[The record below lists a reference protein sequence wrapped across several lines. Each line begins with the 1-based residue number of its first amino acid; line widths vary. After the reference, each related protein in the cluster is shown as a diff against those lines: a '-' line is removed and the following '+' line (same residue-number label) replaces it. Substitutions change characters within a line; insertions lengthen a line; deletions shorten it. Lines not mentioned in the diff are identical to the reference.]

1 MKVAKNMDSVFAN
14 CTSDELDFDLMF
26 DEDDS
31 LIDAVAGVNEA
42 GIPWT
47 GPDPESEYQLD
58 GDASYSEKDAEGSKD
73 VSLPVSGE
81 VGTTGMFKGKSAE
94 SQAHDVTPGIKKAIE
109 EGFDLDDLFTESDDQ
124 NQNDNNSSSPSND
137 GDISQNDDHNDNNN
151 NDQNNGNNNQNDN
164 NVKEDY
170 EMGSFYD
177 DDSIAESIIASATGY
192 DAVDEAV
199 NTLCEGSVAIDE
211 AFEASTESLEEKVLE
226 KALDESCILNERNC
240 NSVKNENN
248 DMKNKSGIGDKIK
261 GAFTKDDGSINKGRV
276 AGAAIGTAAAVGT
289 GIAIK
294 HHLDKKKAQKDSQD
308 AQQEAAEF
316 GFYDATAVDEGVKEK
331 VKNFYT
337 NDGKLSKGKIA
348 ATAGGALALTG
359 AGVAAVKGIKA
370 QNKKKSEK
378 AQNEAYFLQIG
389 DADIAC
395 GEAALCDTDIVLTGS
410 LKEAYDEFRAA
421 ERAKHIEEIA
431 MESYLVSENMKSN
444 VKQGHDVLGKN
455 GFRAAR
461 KELLD
466 NSSSASSN
474 AGSAKQ
480 GIKSKIAN
488 SKVGQF
494 AKAPLVT
501 KDADGKS
508 HLTGKAK
515 GIAGAAVA
523 AAALTGAGIA
533 AKKAHDKK
541 KAQGK
546 DDQQTNESVVYYSP
560 YETYYDEAA
569 DCLTVAVYPPVAKL
583 EGAKLGL
590 AGEVIPVDESTCYGY
605 ENNYMDSVDESVEAV
620 DEEYVFVLDE
630 KASGTDNLTPEQTRK
645 GIKAAANAAVKYMSE
660 PANRRKA
667 AILAAF
673 TAAATGTGMVVG
685 HVVTKKKCE
694 KKQQCQN
701 ESYDQLDDIIESVLV
716 ENGIKDK
723 LAGVGDK
730 AHTQALKIPGVN
742 KIVDAIDS
750 YTQKCAKEGKANKP
764 KIIAGA
770 IAAALAAIGVTGI
783 VLHGKK
789 KANQHD
795 NNQDATNEAVDAA
808 LEAFADP
815 F

>member
-109 EGFDLDDLFTESDDQ
+109 EGFDLEDLVTESDDQ
-124 NQNDNNSSSPSND
+124 DQNNNSTPSND
-137 GDISQNDDHNDNNN
+137 GDISQND
-151 NDQNNGNNNQNDN
+151 GNNNQNDN
-164 NVKEDY
+164 VKEDY
-170 EMGSFYD
+170 TMGSFYD
-177 DDSIAESIIASATGY
+177 DDESIAESIIASAIGY

-226 KALDESCILNERNC
+226 KALAESCVLNERNR
-240 NSVKNENN
+240 NSVKKTNN
-248 DMKNKSGIGDKIK
+248 NNAGATDSKPGIGDKIK

-308 AQQEAAEF
+308 AKQEAAEF

-331 VKNFYT
+331 VKGAFSKA
-337 NDGKLSKGKIA
+337 DGSLSKGKIA
-348 ATAGGALALTG
+348 GAALGAAALTG

-370 QNKKKSEK
+370 HNKKKSEK

-410 LKEAYDEFRAA
+410 LKEAYDEFRTA

-444 VKQGHDVLGKN
+444 VKRGHDVLGKN
-455 GFRAAR
+455 EFIR

-466 NSSSASSN
+466 NSSSATSEPV
-474 AGSAKQ
+474 KQ
-480 GIKSKIAN
+480 SLKSKIAN

-546 DDQQTNESVVYYSP
+546 EDQQTNESVVYYSP
-560 YETYYDEAA
+560 YETYYDEGA

-605 ENNYMDSVDESVEAV
+605 ENNYMDSFDESVDAL

-645 GIKAAANAAVKYMSE
+645 GIKAAATAAVQYMKE
-660 PANRRKA
+660 PENRRKA
-667 AILAAF
+667 AIAAAF
-673 TAAATGTGMVVG
+673 TAAATGTGMLVG
-685 HVVTKKKCE
+685 HVVTKKKYE
-694 KKQQCQN
+694 KNQQAQN

-723 LAGVGDK
+723 LAGAGTKIHTK
-730 AHTQALKIPGVN
+730 ALTIPGIS
-742 KIVDAIDS
+742 KIVNAIDS

-770 IAAALAAIGVTGI
+770 IAAALAVIGVTGI

-795 NNQDATNEAVDAA
+795 NDQDATNEAVDAA

>member
-1 MKVAKNMDSVFAN
+1 
-14 CTSDELDFDLMF
+14 
-26 DEDDS
+26 
-31 LIDAVAGVNEA
+31 
-42 GIPWT
+42 
-47 GPDPESEYQLD
+47 
-58 GDASYSEKDAEGSKD
+58 
-73 VSLPVSGE
+73 
-81 VGTTGMFKGKSAE
+81 
-94 SQAHDVTPGIKKAIE
+94 
-109 EGFDLDDLFTESDDQ
+109 
-124 NQNDNNSSSPSND
+124 
-137 GDISQNDDHNDNNN
+137 
-151 NDQNNGNNNQNDN
+151 
-164 NVKEDY
+164 
-170 EMGSFYD
+170 MGSFYD
-177 DDSIAESIIASATGY
+177 DDESIAESIIASATGY

-226 KALDESCILNERNC
+226 KALTEAPIALPGPAAGLPAVQSNKLPE
-240 NSVKNENN
+240 VAK
-248 DMKNKSGIGDKIK
+248 KSGLGKKIAVGT
-261 GAFTKDDGSINKGRV
+261 GAAAATV
-276 AGAAIGTAAAVGT
+276 AAGAAI
-289 GIAIK
+289 K
-294 HHLDKKKAQKDSQD
+294 NHLDKKKVQNNSQD
-308 AQQEAAEF
+308 TQQEAAEF

-331 VKNFYT
+331 VKGAFSKAE
-337 NDGKLSKGKIA
+337 GCISKGKVAGA
-348 ATAGGALALTG
+348 ALGAAALTG

-370 QNKKKSEK
+370 HNKKKSEK

-395 GEAALCDTDIVLTGS
+395 GEATLCDTDTVITGS
-410 LKEAYDEFRAA
+410 LKEAYDEFRSA

-431 MESYLVSENMKSN
+431 MESYLVAEAKCGKSLGTKIADTFSTKKTVQGKKIDQMPDESN
-444 VKQGHDVLGKN
+444 VFNTKNKRVLNKKG
-455 GFRAAR
+455 
-461 KELLD
+461 
-466 NSSSASSN
+466 
-474 AGSAKQ
+474 
-480 GIKSKIAN
+480 KIA
-488 SKVGQF
+488 
-494 AKAPLVT
+494 A
-501 KDADGKS
+501 
-508 HLTGKAK
+508 
-515 GIAGAAVA
+515 AAVG

-533 AKKAHDKK
+533 AKKAYDKK

-701 ESYDQLDDIIESVLV
+701 ESYDQLDDIIESVLA

-723 LAGVGDK
+723 IAGVGDK

-795 NNQDATNEAVDAA
+795 NDQDATNEAVDAA

>member
-109 EGFDLDDLFTESDDQ
+109 EGFDLEDLVTESDDQ
-124 NQNDNNSSSPSND
+124 DQNNNSTPSND
-137 GDISQNDDHNDNNN
+137 GDISQNDDNS
-151 NDQNNGNNNQNDN
+151 DQNDGNNNQNDN
-164 NVKEDY
+164 VKEDY
-170 EMGSFYD
+170 TMGSFYD
-177 DDSIAESIIASATGY
+177 DDESIAESIIASATGY

-226 KALDESCILNERNC
+226 KTLLDEG
-240 NSVKNENN
+240 VKDKLSQFYTKTGVKRDEN
-248 DMKNKSGIGDKIK
+248 GVV
-261 GAFTKDDGSINKGRV
+261 TKYVKAPNGKRIAAT
-276 AGAAIGTAAAVGT
+276 AGAAAAAVGT

-294 HHLDKKKAQKDSQD
+294 KHLDKKKSQKDSQD
-308 AQQEAAEF
+308 SQQEAAEF

-331 VKNFYT
+331 VKGAFSKA
-337 NDGKLSKGKIA
+337 DGTISKGKVAGA
-348 ATAGGALALTG
+348 ALGAAALTG

-370 QNKKKSEK
+370 HNKKKSEK
-378 AQNEAYFLQIG
+378 AQNESYYLQIG
-389 DADIAC
+389 DVDIAC
-395 GEAALCDTDIVLTGS
+395 GESALCDTDTVITGS
-410 LKEAYDEFRAA
+410 LKEGYDAFRAA

-431 MESYLVSENMKSN
+431 MESYLVAEAKEDGKQSFVSKAANG
-444 VKQGHDVLGKN
+444 VKNAFTKEKTVAQHDKDGN
-455 GFRAAR
+455 
-461 KELLD
+461 
-466 NSSSASSN
+466 
-474 AGSAKQ
+474 
-480 GIKSKIAN
+480 
-488 SKVGQF
+488 
-494 AKAPLVT
+494 VT
-501 KDADGKS
+501 KYIAKRVPN
-508 HLTGKAK
+508 AK
-515 GIAGAAVA
+515 GVAAAAVG

-533 AKKAHDKK
+533 AKKAYDKK

-546 DDQQTNESVVYYSP
+546 DDQQTNESVVYYSA

-569 DCLTVAVYPPVAKL
+569 DCLTVAVYPPTAKL

-620 DEEYVFVLDE
+620 DEEYVFVIDE
-630 KASGTDNLTPEQTRK
+630 DANKNILSNLKPSEIKKA
-645 GIKAAANAAVKYMSE
+645 IKAASETAVEYMGAH
-660 PANRRKA
+660 PNVRKA
-667 AILAAF
+667 AIAGAF
-673 TAAATGTGMVVG
+673 AAAVGGGALVG
-685 HVVTKKKCE
+685 HVVTKKKYE
-694 KKQQCQN
+694 KSQAQN
-701 ESYDQLDDIIESVLV
+701 ESYDELDDIIESVLV

-730 AHTQALKIPGVN
+730 AHTQALKIPGIN

-795 NNQDATNEAVDAA
+795 NDQDATNEAVDAA

>member
-109 EGFDLDDLFTESDDQ
+109 EGFDLEDLVTESDDQ
-124 NQNDNNSSSPSND
+124 DQNNNSTPSND
-137 GDISQNDDHNDNNN
+137 GDISQNDDYS
-151 NDQNNGNNNQNDN
+151 DQNDGNNNQNDN
-164 NVKEDY
+164 VKEDY
-170 EMGSFYD
+170 TMGSFYD
-177 DDSIAESIIASATGY
+177 DDESIAESIIASATGY

-226 KALDESCILNERNC
+226 KTLLDEG
-240 NSVKNENN
+240 VKDKLSQFYTKTGVKRDEN
-248 DMKNKSGIGDKIK
+248 GVV
-261 GAFTKDDGSINKGRV
+261 TKYVKAPNGKRIAAT
-276 AGAAIGTAAAVGT
+276 AGAAAAAVGT

-294 HHLDKKKAQKDSQD
+294 KHLDKKKSQKDSQD
-308 AQQEAAEF
+308 SQQESSEF

-331 VKNFYT
+331 VKGAFSKA
-337 NDGKLSKGKIA
+337 DGSISKCKVAGA
-348 ATAGGALALTG
+348 ALGATALTG

-370 QNKKKSEK
+370 HNKKKSEK

-395 GEAALCDTDIVLTGS
+395 GEAALCDTDTVITGY
-410 LKEAYDEFRAA
+410 LKEGYDAFRAA

-431 MESYLVSENMKSN
+431 MESYLVAEAKCGKPSLISKATNG
-444 VKQGHDVLGKN
+444 VKNALTKEKTVAQRDNDGK
-455 GFRAAR
+455 
-461 KELLD
+461 
-466 NSSSASSN
+466 
-474 AGSAKQ
+474 
-480 GIKSKIAN
+480 
-488 SKVGQF
+488 
-494 AKAPLVT
+494 VT
-501 KDADGKS
+501 KYIAKRVPN
-508 HLTGKAK
+508 AK
-515 GIAGAAVA
+515 GVAAAAVG

-541 KAQGK
+541 KAQNQN

-730 AHTQALKIPGVN
+730 AHTQALKIPGIN
-742 KIVDAIDS
+742 KIVDAIDN

-795 NNQDATNEAVDAA
+795 NDQDVTNEAVDAA

>member
-109 EGFDLDDLFTESDDQ
+109 EGFDLEDLVTESDDQ
-124 NQNDNNSSSPSND
+124 DQNNNSTPSND
-137 GDISQNDDHNDNNN
+137 GDISQNDDHS
-151 NDQNNGNNNQNDN
+151 DQNDGNNNQNDN
-164 NVKEDY
+164 VKEDY
-170 EMGSFYD
+170 TMGSFYD
-177 DDSIAESIIASATGY
+177 DDESIAESIIASATGY

-226 KALDESCILNERNC
+226 KALDESCILDERNC

-248 DMKNKSGIGDKIK
+248 DLKNKSGIGDKIK
-261 GAFTKDDGSINKGRV
+261 GAFTKDDGSISKGRV
-276 AGAAIGTAAAVGT
+276 AGAALGAA
-289 GIAIK
+289 
-294 HHLDKKKAQKDSQD
+294 
-308 AQQEAAEF
+308 
-316 GFYDATAVDEGVKEK
+316 
-331 VKNFYT
+331 
-337 NDGKLSKGKIA
+337 
-348 ATAGGALALTG
+348 ALTG

-370 QNKKKSEK
+370 HNKKKSEK

-395 GEAALCDTDIVLTGS
+395 GEAALCDTDTVITGY
-410 LKEAYDEFRAA
+410 LKEGYDAFRAA

-431 MESYLVSENMKSN
+431 MESYLVAEAKCGKSLGTKIADTFSTKKTVQGKKIAQMPDGSN
-444 VKQGHDVLGKN
+444 VFNTKNKRVLNKKG
-455 GFRAAR
+455 
-461 KELLD
+461 
-466 NSSSASSN
+466 
-474 AGSAKQ
+474 
-480 GIKSKIAN
+480 KIA
-488 SKVGQF
+488 
-494 AKAPLVT
+494 A
-501 KDADGKS
+501 
-508 HLTGKAK
+508 
-515 GIAGAAVA
+515 AAVG

-533 AKKAHDKK
+533 AKKAYDKK

-569 DCLTVAVYPPVAKL
+569 DCLTVTVYPPVAKL

-645 GIKAAANAAVKYMSE
+645 GIKAAANAAVEYMSE

-730 AHTQALKIPGVN
+730 AHTQALKIPGIN
-742 KIVDAIDS
+742 KIVDAIDK
-750 YTQKCAKEGKANKP
+750 YVQKCKDEGKANKP

-770 IAAALAAIGVTGI
+770 IAAALAVIGVTGI
-783 VLHGKK
+783 ILHGKK
-789 KANQHD
+789 KANQCD
-795 NNQDATNEAVDAA
+795 DDEDATNEAAYAA
-808 LEAFADP
+808 LEAFRSP

>member
-109 EGFDLDDLFTESDDQ
+109 EGFDLEDLVTESDDQ
-124 NQNDNNSSSPSND
+124 DQNNNSTPSND
-137 GDISQNDDHNDNNN
+137 GDISQNDDNS
-151 NDQNNGNNNQNDN
+151 DQNDGNNNQNDN
-164 NVKEDY
+164 VKEDY
-170 EMGSFYD
+170 TMGSFYD
-177 DDSIAESIIASATGY
+177 DDESIAESIIASATGY

-226 KALDESCILNERNC
+226 KALDESCILDERNC

-248 DMKNKSGIGDKIK
+248 DLKNKSGIGDKIK
-261 GAFTKDDGSINKGRV
+261 GAFTKDDGSINKGKV
-276 AGAAIGTAAAVGT
+276 AGAAIGTAALVGT
-289 GIAIK
+289 GAAIK

-308 AQQEAAEF
+308 AQQESAEF

-331 VKNFYT
+331 VKGAFSKA
-337 NDGKLSKGKIA
+337 DGSISKCKVAGA
-348 ATAGGALALTG
+348 ALGATALTG

-370 QNKKKSEK
+370 HNKKKSEK

-395 GEAALCDTDIVLTGS
+395 GESALCDTDIVLTGS
-410 LKEAYDEFRAA
+410 LKEAYDEFRTA

-444 VKQGHDVLGKN
+444 VNRGQDVIGRKR
-455 GFRAAR
+455 FRAVM
-461 KELLD
+461 KELD
-466 NSSSASSN
+466 NSSPASSASS
-474 AGSAKQ
+474 KQ
-480 GIKSKIAN
+480 TIKSKIAN

-515 GIAGAAVA
+515 GIAGAAVG

-533 AKKAHDKK
+533 AKKAYDKK
-541 KAQGK
+541 KAKGK
-546 DDQQTNESVVYYSP
+546 CDQQTNESVVYYSP

-742 KIVDAIDS
+742 KIVDAIDN

-795 NNQDATNEAVDAA
+795 NDQDATNEAVDAA

>member
-81 VGTTGMFKGKSAE
+81 VGTTGMLKGKSAE

-137 GDISQNDDHNDNNN
+137 GDISQNDDYS
-151 NDQNNGNNNQNDN
+151 DQNDGNNNQNDN
-164 NVKEDY
+164 VKEDY
-170 EMGSFYD
+170 TMGSFYD
-177 DDSIAESIIASATGY
+177 DDESIAESIIASATGY

-226 KALDESCILNERNC
+226 KALTEAPIALPGP
-240 NSVKNENN
+240 VK
-248 DMKNKSGIGDKIK
+248 KNGLGKKI
-261 GAFTKDDGSINKGRV
+261 
-276 AGAAIGTAAAVGT
+276 AIGTGAAAATVAAGA
-289 GIAIK
+289 AIK
-294 HHLDKKKAQKDSQD
+294 HHLDKKKVQNNSQD
-308 AQQEAAEF
+308 SQQEATDF
-316 GFYDATAVDEGVKEK
+316 GFYDATAVDEGAKEK
-331 VKNFYT
+331 VKCAGKKIAGAFT
-337 NDGKLSKGKIA
+337 KDDGSISKGRVAGA
-348 ATAGGALALTG
+348 ALGAAALTG

-370 QNKKKSEK
+370 HNKKKSEK

-395 GEAALCDTDIVLTGS
+395 GEAALCDTDTVLTGS
-410 LKEAYDEFRAA
+410 LKEAYDEFRSA

-431 MESYLVSENMKSN
+431 MESYLVAEAKNCKSLGTKIADTFSTKKTVQGKKIDQMPDGSN
-444 VKQGHDVLGKN
+444 VFNAKNKRVLNKKG
-455 GFRAAR
+455 
-461 KELLD
+461 
-466 NSSSASSN
+466 
-474 AGSAKQ
+474 
-480 GIKSKIAN
+480 KIA
-488 SKVGQF
+488 
-494 AKAPLVT
+494 A
-501 KDADGKS
+501 
-508 HLTGKAK
+508 
-515 GIAGAAVA
+515 AAVG

-533 AKKAHDKK
+533 AKKAYDKK

-605 ENNYMDSVDESVEAV
+605 ENNYMDPVDESVEAV

-645 GIKAAANAAVKYMSE
+645 GIKAAANAAVEYMSE

-716 ENGIKDK
+716 ENGIKEK
-723 LAGVGDK
+723 ISGLGDK
-730 AHTQALKIPGVN
+730 AHTKALNIPGIN

-770 IAAALAAIGVTGI
+770 IAAALAVIGVTGI

-795 NNQDATNEAVDAA
+795 NDQDATNEAVDAA

>member
-109 EGFDLDDLFTESDDQ
+109 EGFDLEDLVTESDDQ
-124 NQNDNNSSSPSND
+124 DQNNNSTPSND
-137 GDISQNDDHNDNNN
+137 GDISQNDDNS
-151 NDQNNGNNNQNDN
+151 DQNDGNNNQNDN
-164 NVKEDY
+164 VKEDY
-170 EMGSFYD
+170 TMGSFYD
-177 DDSIAESIIASATGY
+177 DDESIAESIIASATGY

-226 KALDESCILNERNC
+226 KALTEAPIALPGPAAGLPAVQSNKLPEVAKK
-240 NSVKNENN
+240 NSGVGK
-248 DMKNKSGIGDKIK
+248 KI
-261 GAFTKDDGSINKGRV
+261 
-276 AGAAIGTAAAVGT
+276 AIGTGAAAATVAAGA
-289 GIAIK
+289 AIK
-294 HHLDKKKAQKDSQD
+294 HHLDNKKIQNNSQD
-308 AQQEAAEF
+308 SQQEATDF

-331 VKNFYT
+331 VKGAFSKA
-337 NDGKLSKGKIA
+337 DGSISKCKVAGA
-348 ATAGGALALTG
+348 ALGATALTG

-370 QNKKKSEK
+370 HNKKKSEK

-395 GEAALCDTDIVLTGS
+395 GEAALCDTDTVITGS
-410 LKEAYDEFRAA
+410 LKEAYDEFRSA

-431 MESYLVSENMKSN
+431 MESYLVAEAKCGKSLGTKIADTFSTKKTVQGKKIAQMPDGSN
-444 VKQGHDVLGKN
+444 VFNTKNKRVLNKKG
-455 GFRAAR
+455 
-461 KELLD
+461 
-466 NSSSASSN
+466 
-474 AGSAKQ
+474 
-480 GIKSKIAN
+480 KIA
-488 SKVGQF
+488 
-494 AKAPLVT
+494 A
-501 KDADGKS
+501 
-508 HLTGKAK
+508 
-515 GIAGAAVA
+515 AAVG

-533 AKKAHDKK
+533 AKKAYDKK

-645 GIKAAANAAVKYMSE
+645 GIKAAANAAVEYMSE

-716 ENGIKDK
+716 ENGIKEK
-723 LAGVGDK
+723 ISGLGDK
-730 AHTQALKIPGVN
+730 AHTKALNIPVIN
-742 KIVDAIDS
+742 KIVTSIDK
-750 YTQKCAKEGKANKP
+750 YVQKCKDEGKANKP

-770 IAAALAAIGVTGI
+770 IAAALAVIGVTGI

-795 NNQDATNEAVDAA
+795 NDQDATNEAVDAA

>member
-81 VGTTGMFKGKSAE
+81 VGTVGMFKGKSAE

-124 NQNDNNSSSPSND
+124 NQNNNSSSPSND
-137 GDISQNDDHNDNNN
+137 GDISQNDDQNDN
-151 NDQNNGNNNQNDN
+151 N

-170 EMGSFYD
+170 TMGSFYD
-177 DDSIAESIIASATGY
+177 DNSIAESIIASATGY

-226 KALDESCILNERNC
+226 KALDEAIASGPVSGLPALRAKELPALRAKELPE
-240 NSVKNENN
+240 VAK
-248 DMKNKSGIGDKIK
+248 KKSGLGKKI
-261 GAFTKDDGSINKGRV
+261 
-276 AGAAIGTAAAVGT
+276 AIGTGAAAATVAAGA
-289 GIAIK
+289 AIK
-294 HHLDKKKAQKDSQD
+294 HHLDKKKAQNNSQD
-308 AQQEAAEF
+308 TQQEATDF
-316 GFYDATAVDEGVKEK
+316 GFYDATVVDEGVKEK
-331 VKNFYT
+331 VKGAGKKIAGAFT
-337 NDGKLSKGKIA
+337 KDDGSISKGKVAGA
-348 ATAGGALALTG
+348 ALGAAALTG

-370 QNKKKSEK
+370 HNKKKSEK

-395 GEAALCDTDIVLTGS
+395 GEAALCDTDTVLTGS
-410 LKEAYDEFRAA
+410 LKEAYDEFRSA
-421 ERAKHIEEIA
+421 ERAKHIEEIS
-431 MESYLVSENMKSN
+431 MESYLVAEAKNGKSLGTKIADTFSTKKVVQGKKIGQLPDGSN
-444 VKQGHDVLGKN
+444 VFDAKN
-455 GFRAAR
+455 KR
-461 KELLD
+461 LL
-466 NSSSASSN
+466 NKK
-474 AGSAKQ
+474 G
-480 GIKSKIAN
+480 KIA
-488 SKVGQF
+488 
-494 AKAPLVT
+494 A
-501 KDADGKS
+501 
-508 HLTGKAK
+508 
-515 GIAGAAVA
+515 AAVG

-533 AKKAHDKK
+533 AKKAYDKK

-630 KASGTDNLTPEQTRK
+630 DANKNLLSKCKPSEIRK
-645 GIKAAANAAVKYMSE
+645 AVKSASEAAYKYMQAH
-660 PANRRKA
+660 PNVRKA
-667 AILAAF
+667 AIASAF
-673 TAAATGTGMVVG
+673 AAALGGGAVVG
-685 HVVTKKKCE
+685 HVMTKKQYE
-694 KKQQCQN
+694 KQQSQN
-701 ESYDQLDDIIESVLV
+701 ESYDSYDELDDIIESVLV
-716 ENGIKDK
+716 ENGIKEK
-723 LAGVGDK
+723 ISGLGDK
-730 AHTQALKIPGVN
+730 AHTQALKIPGIN

-770 IAAALAAIGVTGI
+770 IAAALAVIGVTGI

-795 NNQDATNEAVDAA
+795 NDQDATNEAVDAA

>member
-109 EGFDLDDLFTESDDQ
+109 EGFDLEDLVTESDDQ
-124 NQNDNNSSSPSND
+124 DQNNSSTPSND
-137 GDISQNDDHNDNNN
+137 GDINQNDDYS
-151 NDQNNGNNNQNDN
+151 DQNDGNNNQNDN
-164 NVKEDY
+164 VKEDY
-170 EMGSFYD
+170 TMGSFYD
-177 DDSIAESIIASATGY
+177 DDESIAESIIASATGY

-226 KALDESCILNERNC
+226 KALTEAPIALPGPAAGNPAVQSNKLPE
-240 NSVKNENN
+240 VA
-248 DMKNKSGIGDKIK
+248 KNKSGVGKKIAIGT
-261 GAFTKDDGSINKGRV
+261 GAAAATV
-276 AGAAIGTAAAVGT
+276 AAGAAI
-289 GIAIK
+289 K
-294 HHLDKKKAQKDSQD
+294 HHIDKKKAQQNSQD
-308 AQQEAAEF
+308 AQQEASEF

-331 VKNFYT
+331 VKGAFT
-337 NDGKLSKGKIA
+337 KDDGSISKGRVAGA
-348 ATAGGALALTG
+348 ALGAAAITG

-370 QNKKKSEK
+370 HNKKKSEK

-395 GEAALCDTDIVLTGS
+395 GEAALCDTDTVLTGS
-410 LKEAYDEFRAA
+410 LKESYDEFRSA

-431 MESYLVSENMKSN
+431 MESYLVAEAKNCKSLGTKIADTFSTKTEKTVQGKKIGKLPDGSN
-444 VKQGHDVLGKN
+444 VFDAKNKRVLNKKG
-455 GFRAAR
+455 
-461 KELLD
+461 
-466 NSSSASSN
+466 
-474 AGSAKQ
+474 
-480 GIKSKIAN
+480 KIA
-488 SKVGQF
+488 
-494 AKAPLVT
+494 A
-501 KDADGKS
+501 
-508 HLTGKAK
+508 
-515 GIAGAAVA
+515 AAVG

-533 AKKAHDKK
+533 AKKAYDKK
-541 KAQGK
+541 KAQNK

-645 GIKAAANAAVKYMSE
+645 GIKAAANAAVEYMSE

-716 ENGIKDK
+716 ENGIKEK
-723 LAGVGDK
+723 ISGLGDK
-730 AHTQALKIPGVN
+730 AHTKALNIPGIN

-770 IAAALAAIGVTGI
+770 IAAALAVIGVTGI

-795 NNQDATNEAVDAA
+795 NDQDATNEAVDAA

>member
-124 NQNDNNSSSPSND
+124 DQNNNSSPSND
-137 GDISQNDDHNDNNN
+137 GDISQNDDHS
-151 NDQNNGNNNQNDN
+151 DQNDGNNNQNDN
-164 NVKEDY
+164 VKEDY
-170 EMGSFYD
+170 TMGSFYD
-177 DDSIAESIIASATGY
+177 DDESIAESIIASATGY

-226 KALDESCILNERNC
+226 KTLLDEG
-240 NSVKNENN
+240 VKDKLSQFYTKTGVKRDEN
-248 DMKNKSGIGDKIK
+248 GVV
-261 GAFTKDDGSINKGRV
+261 TKYVKAPNGKRIAAT
-276 AGAAIGTAAAVGT
+276 AGAAAAAVGT

-294 HHLDKKKAQKDSQD
+294 KHLDKKKSQKDSQD

-331 VKNFYT
+331 VKGAFSKA
-337 NDGKLSKGKIA
+337 DGTISKGKVAGA
-348 ATAGGALALTG
+348 ALGAAALTG

-370 QNKKKSEK
+370 HNKKKSEK

-395 GEAALCDTDIVLTGS
+395 GEAALCDTDTVITGS
-410 LKEAYDEFRAA
+410 LKEGYDAFRAA

-431 MESYLVSENMKSN
+431 MESYLVAEAKNDGKPSLISKATNG
-444 VKQGHDVLGKN
+444 VKNALTKEKTVAQRDNDGK
-455 GFRAAR
+455 
-461 KELLD
+461 
-466 NSSSASSN
+466 
-474 AGSAKQ
+474 
-480 GIKSKIAN
+480 
-488 SKVGQF
+488 
-494 AKAPLVT
+494 VT
-501 KDADGKS
+501 KYIAKRVPN
-508 HLTGKAK
+508 AK
-515 GIAGAAVA
+515 GVAAAAVG

-546 DDQQTNESVVYYSP
+546 EDQQTNESVVYYSP

-630 KASGTDNLTPEQTRK
+630 DANKNLLSKCKPSEIRK
-645 GIKAAANAAVKYMSE
+645 AVKSASEAAYKYMQAH
-660 PANRRKA
+660 PNVRKA
-667 AILAAF
+667 AIASAF
-673 TAAATGTGMVVG
+673 AAALGGGALVG
-685 HVVTKKKCE
+685 HVVTKKQYE
-694 KKQQCQN
+694 KNQQAQN
-701 ESYDQLDDIIESVLV
+701 ESYDELDDIIESVLV
-716 ENGIKDK
+716 ENGIKEK
-723 LAGVGDK
+723 ISGVGTK
-730 AHTQALKIPGVN
+730 IHNGAAAIPGIN
-742 KIVDAIDS
+742 KIVTAIDN

-770 IAAALAAIGVTGI
+770 IAAALAVIGVTGI

-795 NNQDATNEAVDAA
+795 NDQDATNEAVDAA

>member
-109 EGFDLDDLFTESDDQ
+109 EGFDLEDLVTESDDQ
-124 NQNDNNSSSPSND
+124 DQNNNSTPSND
-137 GDISQNDDHNDNNN
+137 GDISQNDDNS
-151 NDQNNGNNNQNDN
+151 DQNDGNNNQNDN
-164 NVKEDY
+164 VKEDY
-170 EMGSFYD
+170 TMGSFYDD

-226 KALDESCILNERNC
+226 KALTEAPIALPGPAAGLP
-240 NSVKNENN
+240 SVQSNKLPEVA
-248 DMKNKSGIGDKIK
+248 KNKSGLGKKIAIGT
-261 GAFTKDDGSINKGRV
+261 GAAAATV
-276 AGAAIGTAAAVGT
+276 AAGAAI
-289 GIAIK
+289 K
-294 HHLDKKKAQKDSQD
+294 NHLDKKKVQNNSQD
-308 AQQEAAEF
+308 TQQEAADF
-316 GFYDATAVDEGVKEK
+316 GFYDATAVDEGAKEK
-331 VKNFYT
+331 VKGAFSKD
-337 NDGKLSKGKIA
+337 DGSICKGKVAGA
-348 ATAGGALALTG
+348 ALGAAALTG

-370 QNKKKSEK
+370 HNKKKSEK

-395 GEAALCDTDIVLTGS
+395 GEAALCDTDTVITGS
-410 LKEAYDEFRAA
+410 LKEFYDEFRAA
-421 ERAKHIEEIA
+421 ERAKHVEEIA
-431 MESYLVSENMKSN
+431 MESYLVAEAKKDGKPS
-444 VKQGHDVLGKN
+444 LG
-455 GFRAAR
+455 
-461 KELLD
+461 
-466 NSSSASSN
+466 
-474 AGSAKQ
+474 
-480 GIKSKIAN
+480 SKIRDTFT
-488 SKVGQF
+488 KEKYVQGKQIGQLPDGSGVF
-494 AKAPLVT
+494 
-501 KDADGKS
+501 DADSKRVLNKKGK
-508 HLTGKAK
+508 
-515 GIAGAAVA
+515 IAAAAVG

-533 AKKAHDKK
+533 AKKAYDKK

-546 DDQQTNESVVYYSP
+546 CDQQTNESVVYYSP

-716 ENGIKDK
+716 ENGIKEK
-723 LAGVGDK
+723 ISGLGDK
-730 AHTQALKIPGVN
+730 AHTQALKIPGIN
-742 KIVDAIDS
+742 KIVDAIDN

-795 NNQDATNEAVDAA
+795 NDQDATNEAVDAA

>member
-1 MKVAKNMDSVFAN
+1 MESYLVA
-14 CTSDELDFDLMF
+14 
-26 DEDDS
+26 
-31 LIDAVAGVNEA
+31 EA
-42 GIPWT
+42 
-47 GPDPESEYQLD
+47 
-58 GDASYSEKDAEGSKD
+58 KC
-73 VSLPVSGE
+73 
-81 VGTTGMFKGKSAE
+81 GKSLGTKIADTF
-94 SQAHDVTPGIKKAIE
+94 STKKTVQGKKI
-109 EGFDLDDLFTESDDQ
+109 DQ
-124 NQNDNNSSSPSND
+124 MPDGSN
-137 GDISQNDDHNDNNN
+137 
-151 NDQNNGNNNQNDN
+151 
-164 NVKEDY
+164 V
-170 EMGSFYD
+170 F
-177 DDSIAESIIASATGY
+177 
-192 DAVDEAV
+192 
-199 NTLCEGSVAIDE
+199 NT
-211 AFEASTESLEEKVLE
+211 
-226 KALDESCILNERNC
+226 
-240 NSVKNENN
+240 
-248 DMKNKSGIGDKIK
+248 KNKRVL
-261 GAFTKDDGSINKGRV
+261 NK
-276 AGAAIGTAAAVGT
+276 
-289 GIAIK
+289 
-294 HHLDKKKAQKDSQD
+294 
-308 AQQEAAEF
+308 
-316 GFYDATAVDEGVKEK
+316 
-331 VKNFYT
+331 
-337 NDGKLSKGKIA
+337 KGKIA
-348 ATAGGALALTG
+348 A
-359 AGVAAVKGIKA
+359 AAVG
-370 QNKKKSEK
+370 
-378 AQNEAYFLQIG
+378 
-389 DADIAC
+389 
-395 GEAALCDTDIVLTGS
+395 
-410 LKEAYDEFRAA
+410 
-421 ERAKHIEEIA
+421 
-431 MESYLVSENMKSN
+431 
-444 VKQGHDVLGKN
+444 
-455 GFRAAR
+455 
-461 KELLD
+461 
-466 NSSSASSN
+466 
-474 AGSAKQ
+474 
-480 GIKSKIAN
+480 
-488 SKVGQF
+488 
-494 AKAPLVT
+494 
-501 KDADGKS
+501 
-508 HLTGKAK
+508 
-515 GIAGAAVA
+515 

-533 AKKAHDKK
+533 AKKAYDKK

-730 AHTQALKIPGVN
+730 AHTQALKIPGIN

-795 NNQDATNEAVDAA
+795 NDQDATNEAVDAA

>member
-109 EGFDLDDLFTESDDQ
+109 EGFDLEDLVTESDDQ
-124 NQNDNNSSSPSND
+124 DQNNNSTPSND
-137 GDISQNDDHNDNNN
+137 GDISQNDDNS
-151 NDQNNGNNNQNDN
+151 DQNDGNNNQNDN
-164 NVKEDY
+164 VKEDY
-170 EMGSFYD
+170 TMGSFYD
-177 DDSIAESIIASATGY
+177 DDESIAESIIASATGY

-226 KALDESCILNERNC
+226 KALTETPIALPGPAAGLPAVQANKLPE
-240 NSVKNENN
+240 VA
-248 DMKNKSGIGDKIK
+248 KNKSGLGKKIAIGT
-261 GAFTKDDGSINKGRV
+261 GAAAATV
-276 AGAAIGTAAAVGT
+276 AAGAAI
-289 GIAIK
+289 K
-294 HHLDKKKAQKDSQD
+294 NHLDKKKVQNNSQD
-308 AQQEAAEF
+308 AQQESAEF
-316 GFYDATAVDEGVKEK
+316 GFYDATVVDEGVKEK
-331 VKNFYT
+331 VKGAFSKA
-337 NDGKLSKGKIA
+337 DGSISKCKVAGA
-348 ATAGGALALTG
+348 ALGATALTG

-370 QNKKKSEK
+370 HNKKKSEK

-395 GEAALCDTDIVLTGS
+395 GEAALCDTDTVITGS
-410 LKEAYDEFRAA
+410 LKEAYDEFRTA
-421 ERAKHIEEIA
+421 ERAKHVEEIA
-431 MESYLVSENMKSN
+431 MESYLVAEAAKDGKPSLGSRIADTFTDKKVVQGKKIAQLPDGSN
-444 VKQGHDVLGKN
+444 VFNTKNKRVLNKKG
-455 GFRAAR
+455 
-461 KELLD
+461 
-466 NSSSASSN
+466 
-474 AGSAKQ
+474 
-480 GIKSKIAN
+480 KIA
-488 SKVGQF
+488 
-494 AKAPLVT
+494 A
-501 KDADGKS
+501 
-508 HLTGKAK
+508 
-515 GIAGAAVA
+515 AAVG

-533 AKKAHDKK
+533 AKKAYDKK

-716 ENGIKDK
+716 ENGIKEK
-723 LAGVGDK
+723 ISGLGDK
-730 AHTQALKIPGVN
+730 AHTQALKIPGIN
-742 KIVDAIDS
+742 KIVDAIDK
-750 YTQKCAKEGKANKP
+750 YVQKCKDEGKANKP

-770 IAAALAAIGVTGI
+770 IAAALAVIGVTGI
-783 VLHGKK
+783 ILHGKK

-795 NNQDATNEAVDAA
+795 NDQDATNEAVDAA

>member
-109 EGFDLDDLFTESDDQ
+109 EGFDLEDLVTESDDQ
-124 NQNDNNSSSPSND
+124 DQNNNSTPSND
-137 GDISQNDDHNDNNN
+137 GDISQNDDNS
-151 NDQNNGNNNQNDN
+151 DQNDGNNNQNDN
-164 NVKEDY
+164 VKEDY
-170 EMGSFYD
+170 TMGSFYD
-177 DDSIAESIIASATGY
+177 DESIAESIIASATGY

-226 KALDESCILNERNC
+226 KALTEASGLPAVQSNKLPE
-240 NSVKNENN
+240 VAK
-248 DMKNKSGIGDKIK
+248 KKSGLGKKIAIGT
-261 GAFTKDDGSINKGRV
+261 GAAAATV
-276 AGAAIGTAAAVGT
+276 AAGAAI
-289 GIAIK
+289 K
-294 HHLDKKKAQKDSQD
+294 HHIDKKKAQNNSQD
-308 AQQEAAEF
+308 TQQEATDF

-331 VKNFYT
+331 VKGAFSKA
-337 NDGKLSKGKIA
+337 DGSISKCKVAGA
-348 ATAGGALALTG
+348 ALGATALTG

-370 QNKKKSEK
+370 HNKKKSEK

-395 GEAALCDTDIVLTGS
+395 GEAALCDTDTVLTGS
-410 LKEAYDEFRAA
+410 LKEAYDEFRSA

-431 MESYLVSENMKSN
+431 MESYLVAEAKDCKS
-444 VKQGHDVLGKN
+444 LGT
-455 GFRAAR
+455 
-461 KELLD
+461 
-466 NSSSASSN
+466 
-474 AGSAKQ
+474 
-480 GIKSKIAN
+480 KIADTFSEKKTVQGKKIGKLPDG
-488 SKVGQF
+488 SKVF
-494 AKAPLVT
+494 DAKNKRVLN
-501 KDADGKS
+501 KKGKV
-508 HLTGKAK
+508 A
-515 GIAGAAVA
+515 AAVVG

-541 KAQGK
+541 KAQNQN

-569 DCLTVAVYPPVAKL
+569 DCLTVAVYQPVAKL
-583 EGAKLGL
+583 EGAKLGI

-730 AHTQALKIPGVN
+730 AHTQALNIPGIN
-742 KIVDAIDS
+742 KIVTAIDK
-750 YTQKCAKEGKANKP
+750 YVQKCKDEGKANKP

-770 IAAALAAIGVTGI
+770 IAAALAVIGITGI

-795 NNQDATNEAVDAA
+795 NDQDATNEAVDAA

>member
-109 EGFDLDDLFTESDDQ
+109 EGFDLEDLVTESDDQ
-124 NQNDNNSSSPSND
+124 DQNNNSTPSND
-137 GDISQNDDHNDNNN
+137 GDISQNDDYS
-151 NDQNNGNNNQNDN
+151 DQNDGNNNQNDN
-164 NVKEDY
+164 VKEDY
-170 EMGSFYD
+170 TMGSFYD
-177 DDSIAESIIASATGY
+177 DDESIAESIIASATGY

-226 KALDESCILNERNC
+226 KALTEAPIALPGP
-240 NSVKNENN
+240 VK
-248 DMKNKSGIGDKIK
+248 KNGVGKKIAIGT
-261 GAFTKDDGSINKGRV
+261 GAAAATV
-276 AGAAIGTAAAVGT
+276 AAGAAI
-289 GIAIK
+289 K
-294 HHLDKKKAQKDSQD
+294 HHIDKKKAQNNSQD
-308 AQQEAAEF
+308 TQQEATDF

-331 VKNFYT
+331 VKGAFSKA
-337 NDGKLSKGKIA
+337 DGSISKCKVAGA
-348 ATAGGALALTG
+348 ALGATALTG

-370 QNKKKSEK
+370 HNKKKSEK

-395 GEAALCDTDIVLTGS
+395 GEAALCDTDTVLTGS
-410 LKEAYDEFRAA
+410 LKESYDEFRAA
-421 ERAKHIEEIA
+421 ERAKHVEEIA
-431 MESYLVSENMKSN
+431 MESYLVAEAKCDKSLGTKIADTFSTKKTVQGKKIDQMPDGSN
-444 VKQGHDVLGKN
+444 VFNEKNKRVLNKKG
-455 GFRAAR
+455 
-461 KELLD
+461 
-466 NSSSASSN
+466 
-474 AGSAKQ
+474 
-480 GIKSKIAN
+480 KIA
-488 SKVGQF
+488 
-494 AKAPLVT
+494 A
-501 KDADGKS
+501 
-508 HLTGKAK
+508 
-515 GIAGAAVA
+515 AAVG

-533 AKKAHDKK
+533 AKKAYDKK

-716 ENGIKDK
+716 ENGIKEK
-723 LAGVGDK
+723 ISGLGDK
-730 AHTQALKIPGVN
+730 VHTKALNIPGIN
-742 KIVDAIDS
+742 KIVTSIDK
-750 YTQKCAKEGKANKP
+750 YVQKCKDEGKANKP

-770 IAAALAAIGVTGI
+770 IAAALAVIGVTGI

-795 NNQDATNEAVDAA
+795 NDQDATNEAVDAA